1 VPLIVTVTPPD
12 VVPLV
17 GESVVAVGSDEKVKL
32 VVIVPPGVTTA
43 MVTLPGARGGVT
55 AVIWV
60 AELTTKEVALTPPNV
75 TAVVP
80 MKLVPV
86 IITDV
91 PPAVVPETGESAVID
106 GAAAEYV

>member
-1 VPLIVTVTPPD
+1 
-12 VVPLV
+12 
-17 GESVVAVGSDEKVKL
+17 
-32 VVIVPPGVTTA
+32 VIVPPGVTIESVA
-43 MVTLPGARGGVT
+43 IPGARGGVN

-80 MKLVPV
+80 IKLVPV
-86 IITDV
+86 ITTEV
-91 PPAVVPETGESAVID
+91 PPAVVPETGDSAEID